1 MIDEKVFEVRTRMQA
16 SESFLVFGISVADNQ
31 NNKYLSLNKPLPRQK
46 KSFDIFFTRFRT
58 LRFILNL
65 SVRSKT
71 STFGGDQIYCLIAIE

>member
-1 MIDEKVFEVRTRMQA
+1 MHA

-58 LRFILNL
+58 LRLRLILNL